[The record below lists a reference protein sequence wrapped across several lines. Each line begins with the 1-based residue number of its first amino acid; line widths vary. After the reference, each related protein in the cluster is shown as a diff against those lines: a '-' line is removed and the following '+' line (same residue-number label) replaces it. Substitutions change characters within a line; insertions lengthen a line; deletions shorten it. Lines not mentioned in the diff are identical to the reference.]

1 MPNPITNSNADMLVK
16 MVEGLLP
23 DSSSYEV
30 RSYAENLPEDI
41 DAAMDR
47 FVRDL
52 EVDDWL
58 EKAMRLRK
66 VDIQAMLYKIAERY
80 EADEKE
86 ASEMINDTM
95 MDLRSDTGWPM

>member
-1 MPNPITNSNADMLVK
+1 MSNPTTNSDADMLVK

>member
-1 MPNPITNSNADMLVK
+1 MSNPTTNSNADMLVK

-66 VDIQAMLYKIAERY
+66 VDI
-80 EADEKE
+80 
-86 ASEMINDTM
+86 
-95 MDLRSDTGWPM
+95 

>member
-1 MPNPITNSNADMLVK
+1 MSNQTTNSDTDMLVK

-30 RSYAENLPEDI
+30 QSYAENLPEDI

-52 EVDDWL
+52 EIDDWL

-66 VDIQAMLYKIAERY
+66 VDIQAMLYEIAERY

-86 ASEMINDTM
+86 ASEAATDTM
-95 MDLRSDTGWPM
+95 MDLRADTGWPM

>member
-1 MPNPITNSNADMLVK
+1 MPNPTTNSNADMLVK